1 MARSDSR
8 PMSGNNSENNSRPTS
23 KDARHRRDRQVTCCC
38 SFSLLMC
45 FLPSPPLRVCWQ
57 ETPFPNE
64 SSSHSGEL
72 LSGVDDD
79 ERSMRRPKPV
89 FRARA
94 LSGPVV
100 ALDVPLP
107 DGGTAPT
114 AAAQDTSPG
123 PTGLDLSASVAAAV
137 AAVSHGAADDP
148 YNSARGTAAGP
159 DGGNDGGSG
168 GEDDDEE
175 EYSTSFGFG
184 GKRAP
189 SKRPSAK
196 AIKAK

>member
-1 MARSDSR
+1 
-8 PMSGNNSENNSRPTS
+8 
-23 KDARHRRDRQVTCCC
+23 
-38 SFSLLMC
+38 
-45 FLPSPPLRVCWQ
+45 
-57 ETPFPNE
+57 
-64 SSSHSGEL
+64 
-72 LSGVDDD
+72 VDDD

-107 DGGTAPT
+107 DGGTEHGAPT
-114 AAAQDTSPG
+114 AAAQDASPG

-137 AAVSHGAADDP
+137 AAVSHGAADVP

-159 DGGNDGGSG
+159 DGGNDGGG
-168 GEDDDEE
+168 GDEE
-175 EYSTSFGFG
+175 EDEYSTSFGFG

>member
-1 MARSDSR
+1 M
-8 PMSGNNSENNSRPTS
+8 
-23 KDARHRRDRQVTCCC
+23 
-38 SFSLLMC
+38 
-45 FLPSPPLRVCWQ
+45 
-57 ETPFPNE
+57 
-64 SSSHSGEL
+64 
-72 LSGVDDD
+72 DDD

-114 AAAQDTSPG
+114 AAAQDASPG

-159 DGGNDGGSG
+159 DGGNDGG
-168 GEDDDEE
+168 EDEE

-196 AIKAK
+196 AVKAK